1 MRGELH
7 TQRLIFS
14 NGESLVVKG
23 KRYYPRTGLSGHR
36 EYFRRTDGGILHVNP
51 VSGKQYQVLKFP
63 LKKGQTWQ
71 ADSKIKVLEVTG
83 TFTPTFRARIIN
95 PVTLTYRIED
105 MDDTVSVAAGTFR
118 HCLRVR
124 SRGSLFAGKTLQQ
137 FMGINDIDIDQT
149 EWYAPGVGLVKTVRR
164 EFTTPGEFK
173 NTYTQELVSYSR
185 K

>member
-1 MRGELH
+1 
-7 TQRLIFS
+7 
-14 NGESLVVKG
+14 
-23 KRYYPRTGLSGHR
+23 
-36 EYFRRTDGGILHVNP
+36 
-51 VSGKQYQVLKFP
+51 
-63 LKKGQTWQ
+63 
-71 ADSKIKVLEVTG
+71 
-83 TFTPTFRARIIN
+83 
-95 PVTLTYRIED
+95 